1 VEYIIKA
8 AGVWFVGFFP
18 LAEIYVAVPA
28 GMAAGLDSASV
39 VVWSV
44 LGNFTP
50 AVLIHFFYD
59 QLNRVERIRRW
70 LSKFTSEK
78 LRDRVNR
85 YGTWIL
91 LILTPWTGIWIMAV
105 TAKVLGMDG
114 RRLLIYTFISIS
126 IYAVVLAAL
135 IALGVDFISGGS
147 ETTT

>member
-1 VEYIIKA
+1 VDYIIKA

-18 LAEIYVAVPA
+18 LAEIYVAIPA

-44 LGNFTP
+44 FGNFTP

-70 LSKFTSEK
+70 LSKLTSEK
-78 LRDRVNR
+78 LRHRVNR

-91 LILTPWTGIWIMAV
+91 LILTPWTGIWVMAV

-114 RRLLIYTFISIS
+114 RRLLVYTFISIS
-126 IYAVVLAAL
+126 VYAVVLAAL
-135 IALGVDFISGGS
+135 IALGVDFVSGGGES
-147 ETTT
+147 T